1 MINVSQGMTDIAGEE
16 VTVCRFDMFS
26 FGKRSCAD
34 VPDNLKQF
42 VQRRAVPKSNV
53 VDVVEGLSILG
64 ITNTCNNNR

>member
-16 VTVCRFDMFS
+16 VTVSRFDMFS
-26 FGKRSCAD
+26 CGKRSCAY

-42 VQRRAVPKSNV
+42 VQRRAVPKCNV